1 MSGRARVAV
10 LGTAAWLCATF
21 ISAAAKG
28 TAPDAKPKQKD
39 KPKDEMIT
47 ISGCVERIE
56 KSPGQYTLEDS
67 ASGIKYRLTGTNVRD
82 FVGKP
87 VLIIGGSNAKKLVVV
102 GGLTPN
108 PNVAA
113 QAGAMDPALAAVAA
127 QPGSSGP
134 GTVDLPEFKVK
145 TVRPGTGGCR

>member
-1 MSGRARVAV
+1 MTGRTHFTVAGV
-10 LGTAAWLCATF
+10 AAWLCAGAML
-21 ISAAAKG
+21 AAAQTPG
-28 TAPDAKPKQKD
+28 QSDAKQKKD

-47 ISGCVERIE
+47 ISGCVERVD
-56 KSPGQYTLEDS
+56 KSPGQYTLEDTD
-67 ASGIKYRLTGTNVRD
+67 SGVKYRLTGTNVRD

-87 VLIIGGSNAKKLVVV
+87 VTIIGGSNSKKLVIV

-113 QAGAMDPALAAVAA
+113 QAGAMDPARAAVAS
-127 QPGSSGP
+127 QPGSAGP

-145 TVRPGTGGCR
+145 SVRPGSGGCR